1 MAVFDV
7 RKDVN
12 EAITEI
18 VFAEAEDDAGFS
30 VAYKLSNEFNDVTI
44 WDDQDESVRVR
55 SIEHAQNLIK
65 ALNKAIELGW
75 LK

>member
-7 RKDVN
+7 REDVK
-12 EAITEI
+12 EGVIEI
-18 VFAEAEDDAGFS
+18 VFAEMEVDGTS
-30 VAYKLSNEFNDVTI
+30 VAYKLTGDRYSEVAI
-44 WDDQDESVRVR
+44 WDKLDEYVLVKSAQD
-55 SIEHAQNLIK
+55 AQNLIK